1 MIMIDLIINVVLLLF
16 LMVMAIT
23 ILRSRGMLTMAMT
36 FGLYSLLMAG
46 LFVVMDAPDVAFTE
60 AAVGSG
66 VSTVLML
73 ATLALTKTRY
83 EKHTTK
89 LQWRPLLVVLITGA
103 ALLYGIH
110 DIAQFGD
117 PEAVVHHHVADRY
130 IADAQ
135 TETGVPNLVTAVLAS
150 YRGFDTL
157 GEVVVIFTA
166 GVGVMLL
173 LGRSRRV
180 RNSRPEDES

>member
-1 MIMIDLIINVVLLLF
+1 MIDLIIDMVLLIF
-16 LMVMAIT
+16 LIAMAIT
-23 ILRSRGMLTMAMT
+23 ILRVAGMMAMAML

-46 LFVVMDAPDVAFTE
+46 LFMVMDAPDVAFTE

-73 ATLALTKTRY
+73 VTLSLTKNRY
-83 EKHTTK
+83 EKTTAK
-89 LQWRPLLVVLITGA
+89 IQWRPLLIVILTGA

-110 DIAQFGD
+110 DIALFGD
-117 PEAVVHHHVADRY
+117 PEAAAHQHVADRY
-130 IADAQ
+130 IADGQ
-135 TETGVPNLVTAVLAS
+135 KETGVPNLVTAVLAS

-166 GVGVMLL
+166 GVGVMML
-173 LGRSRRV
+173 LGRSRKA
-180 RNSRPEDES
+180 RNAKDEDVV

>member
-1 MIMIDLIINVVLLLF
+1 MIDLIINVVLLVF
-16 LMVMAIT
+16 LIAMAIT
-23 ILRSRGMLTMAMT
+23 LLRSRGMLAMAMT

-46 LFVVMDAPDVAFTE
+46 LFMVMDAPDVAFTE

-73 ATLALTKTRY
+73 ATIALTKTRY

-110 DIAQFGD
+110 DIAQVGD
-117 PEAVVHHHVADRY
+117 PDAVVHHHVADRY
-130 IADAQ
+130 IAEAQ
-135 TETGVPNLVTAVLAS
+135 KETGVPNLVTAVLAS

-173 LGRSRRV
+173 LGRSRRQ
-180 RNSRPEDES
+180 RHTSEDEA

>member
-1 MIMIDLIINVVLLLF
+1 MIDLVIDVVLLLF

-23 ILRSRGMLTMAMT
+23 ILRSSGMLTMAMT
-36 FGLYSLLMAG
+36 FGLYSLLMAC
-46 LFVVMDAPDVAFTE
+46 LFMVMDAPDVAFTE
-60 AAVGSG
+60 AEVGSG

-73 ATLALTKTRY
+73 STISLTKTNY
-83 EKHTTK
+83 EKHTAK
-89 LQWRPLLVVLITGA
+89 LQWRPLFVVLITGA

-110 DIAQFGD
+110 DIARVGD
-117 PEAVVHHHVADRY
+117 SDAVAHHHVADRY
-130 IADAQ
+130 IAEAQ
-135 TETGVPNLVTAVLAS
+135 QETGVPNLVTAVLAS

-173 LGRSRRV
+173 LGRSGRTQR
-180 RNSRPEDES
+180 SRSEE